1 MTKLTPMMEQ
11 YMRLKQAHTNAILMF
26 RLGDF
31 FEMFFDDAVVASKS
45 LGIALTGRDSGSGER
60 VPMCGVPA
68 HAVDGYI
75 AKLIEKGFNVAIAD
89 QVEDAKHAKGIVKRE
104 VVRVVTPGTVMEENL
119 LDEGKNNYIAALYA
133 SDGVFYLAAC
143 DVTTG
148 DFSAT
153 ELFSDKMLFDELAR
167 LNPAELILPE
177 GYKKLKSAETFAKK
191 ITYSAPWT
199 FNLPSAYKCLTA
211 HFGTLHLEGFGIKSN
226 QAVVAPLGALLEYI
240 KETAKYSLVQITKI
254 RVYSC
259 TGKMQLDIASRRNLE
274 LTYAG
279 QERGFKGSLLW
290 VLDRTKTAMGK
301 RLIRSFVESPLIF
314 SEEINKRLESVG
326 EWKQM
331 PLERAEI
338 REYLSKTVDIERLMA
353 RLSSNSGTARD
364 LAALGSSFALLP
376 KIHRLL
382 RHNKACINSS
392 IRDFFDDLADITKK
406 ITITIT
412 ESPPATVR
420 LGGMINVGVSEE
432 LDHVKNIRQNA
443 ESLLQEMEKNEREK
457 TNISSLKI
465 RFTKVFGYY
474 IEVSKTNVSKVPERF
489 FRKQTL
495 ANAERYTTDELRELE
510 ETLLGADEKIILIE
524 YELFEKLRQEILLE
538 MSRVQF
544 MAGSLAA
551 LDVLSALAEV
561 AEENGYT
568 APIVNDLG
576 KIKIRDGR
584 HPVVE
589 SIREESFIPNDT
601 DISDANRLAI
611 ITGPNMAGK
620 STYMRQVALIV
631 LMSQI
636 GSFVPASY
644 AEIGVV
650 DRIFTRVGASDDL
663 ATGQSTFMVEMTE
676 VANILNSATKNSLVL
691 LDEIGRGTS
700 TYDGLSIAWATLE
713 YIACKLKA
721 KTLFATHYHELTSL
735 EGSVS
740 GVSNYCFTALEQS
753 KNIVF
758 TRKLMT
764 GAAGQS
770 YGIHVARLAGL
781 PRELLKRAL
790 NVQKNLLHHAPKS
803 KAPDI
808 SEAEFEIDYTEENPV
823 ALAVR
828 EIDVNTLS
836 PIEALL
842 KLAELKKIEAKSTEM
857 L

>member
-11 YMRLKQAHTNAILMF
+11 YMRLKASQKNAILMF

-31 FEMFFDDAVVASKS
+31 FEMFFEDAIIASKA
-45 LGIALTGRDSGSGER
+45 LGIALTGRDSGQSER

-75 AKLIEKGFNVAIAD
+75 SKLIEKGFNVALAD
-89 QVEDAKHAKGIVKRE
+89 QVEDAKLAKGIVKRE
-104 VVRVVTPGTVMEENL
+104 VVKVITPGTVMEESL
-119 LDEGKNNYIAALYA
+119 LEEGKNNYIAAVY
-133 SDGVFYLAAC
+133 SSNGIFFLAAC

-148 DFSAT
+148 DFSGSVLSN
-153 ELFSDKMLFDELAR
+153 EKMLFDELSR

-177 GYKKLKSAETFAKK
+177 GFEKLGAVEVFAKK
-191 ITYSAPWT
+191 TTPAAAWT
-199 FNLPSAYKCLTA
+199 FGLPNAFKCLTA
-211 HFGTLHLEGFGIKSN
+211 HFATMHLEGFGLKSDDE
-226 QAVVAPLGALLEYI
+226 VIAPLGALLEYI
-240 KETAKYSLVQITKI
+240 KEAAKYSLTQITKI

-259 TGKMQLDIASRRNLE
+259 TSKMQLDSTSRRNLE
-274 LTYAG
+274 LTYSG
-279 QERGFKGSLLW
+279 QDRLYKGSLLW
-290 VLDRTKTAMGK
+290 VIDRTKTAMGK
-301 RLIRSFVESPLIF
+301 RLMRNFVEAPLLHMD
-314 SEEINKRLESVG
+314 EINKRLESVG

-338 REYLSKTVDIERLMA
+338 REYLSKTADIERLIA
-353 RLSSNSGTARD
+353 RLSSNSGNARD
-364 LAALGSSFALLP
+364 LAALGSSFTFLP
-376 KIHRLL
+376 KIYRLL
-382 RHNKACINSS
+382 RHHIASINLEVRSS
-392 IRDFFDDLADITKK
+392 FDDLADITKK
-406 ITITIT
+406 INDTITH
-412 ESPPATVR
+412 SPPPTVR
-420 LGGMINVGVSEE
+420 MGGMINPGVSAE
-432 LDHVKNIRQNA
+432 LDNVNNVRQNA
-443 ESLLQEMEKNEREK
+443 EFLLQEMEKSEREK
-457 TNISSLKI
+457 TGIPSLKI
-465 RFTKVFGYY
+465 RFTRVFGYY
-474 IEVSKTNVSKVPERF
+474 IEVSKVNVSKVPERF

-510 ETLLGADEKIILIE
+510 ETLLNADEKIISIE
-524 YELFEKLRQEILLE
+524 YEIFEQLRSEILLE
-538 MSRVQF
+538 MTRVQF

-561 AEENGYT
+561 AEENNYVK
-568 APIVNDLG
+568 PIVNDLRSI
-576 KIKIRDGR
+576 KIKDGR
-584 HPVVE
+584 HPVIE

-601 DISDANRLAI
+601 DISDGNRLAI

-631 LMSQI
+631 LMAQI
-636 GSFVPASY
+636 GSFVPASS

-676 VANILNSATKNSLVL
+676 VANILNSATAKSLVL

-713 YIACKLKA
+713 YIANKLQA

-740 GVSNYCFTALEQS
+740 GVTNYCFGAKEQS

-758 TRKLMT
+758 TRKLMA

-770 YGIHVARLAGL
+770 YGIHVAKLAGL
-781 PRELLKRAL
+781 PRELLKRAV
-790 NVQKNLLHHAPKS
+790 NVQKHFLQHTPNS
-803 KAPDI
+803 EAPDM
-808 SEAEFEIDYTEENPV
+808 SEASFDVDFPEENPV
-823 ALAVR
+823 VSALR
-828 EIDVNTLS
+828 EIDINKMS

-842 KLAELKKIEAKSTEM
+842 KLNELKKQ
-857 L
+857 LLL